1 MRRQGLIISIKFV
14 KCLLRRLFKVIE
26 FQPMRSLI
34 YVDVVKEQYRHRLQ
48 HWLYKTHIPDSISQF
63 GPYVAKYAFY
73 NALPVP
79 TFGERF
85 GACRMQ
91 LTEHYWNINP
101 LTACVRNHAFT
112 EVFPMDVLKWQGN
125 VPDDGAEMNMEG
137 DDARATGGGNGMAP
151 FVWAFV
157 PVWWE
162 EDFKGKQRTVADGPN
177 YRWQLAFRYPD
188 GVPAEEGD
196 KWFYE
201 EVVPKFTGMPEVN
214 RILTSRVMQDV
225 NNCPMQR
232 IAEIWFDGP
241 EEWHQAAVVKA
252 AEIKK
257 PDWASCDAFPYLK
270 PKFEVTSIFL
280 TDIATSD
287 NFTQYNG
294 YITMR

>member
-1 MRRQGLIISIKFV
+1 M
-14 KCLLRRLFKVIE
+14 IE

-48 HWLYKTHIPDSISQF
+48 HWLYKVHVPDSISQF

-79 TFGERF
+79 PGGERF

-101 LTACVRNHAFT
+101 MTAHVRNHAFT

-125 VPDDGAEMNMEG
+125 LPNDSSDLNMEG
-137 DDARATGGGNGMAP
+137 DDARATGGNNGMPP
-151 FVWAFV
+151 FVFAFV

-162 EDFKGKQRTVADGPN
+162 EDFKGKGRTVAEGPN
-177 YRWQLAFRYPD
+177 YRWQFAMRYPE
-188 GVPAEEGD
+188 GVSAEEGD
-196 KWFYE
+196 RWFYE
-201 EVVPKFTGMPEVN
+201 EFVPGFAEMPEVN
-214 RILTSRVMQDV
+214 RFLTSRVMQEV
-225 NNCPMQR
+225 NGCPMQR
-232 IAEIWFDGP
+232 VVEMWFDGP

-252 AEIKK
+252 EGIRK
-257 PDWASCDAFPYLK
+257 PEWATQDSFPYLK
-270 PKFEVTSIFL
+270 SRFEFMSIFL

-287 NFTQYNG
+287 NYSQYHG